1 MGNECTSCFNKAGDN
16 KIEDL
21 SYKNPIIN
29 KIIQEQN
36 ENQNQDLSYIN
47 MEIKENERFIE
58 NNDNDNNKI
67 NLLKNQI
74 KEIPPEYII
83 KLNKYIRG
91 HLLRLL
97 YKNKLKL
104 QLENFA
110 LHWDLVSSFEEENND
125 IINKINKT
133 LSFLIEFILY
143 FY

>member
-1 MGNECTSCFNKAGDN
+1 MGNECSSFFNKAGDN

-29 KIIQEQN
+29 KQN

-67 NLLKNQI
+67 NLLKNKI
-74 KEIPPEYII
+74 KEIPPEYIT

-91 HLLRLL
+91 YSLRLL
-97 YKNKLKL
+97 YKKN
-104 QLENFA
+104 
-110 LHWDLVSSFEEENND
+110 
-125 IINKINKT
+125 
-133 LSFLIEFILY
+133 
-143 FY
+143 